1 MIFPWQTDDWQALN
15 ALRAQ
20 MPHAI
25 LLHGQA
31 GIGKRALA
39 MAFGQALLCSTPA
52 SDGQACGQCE
62 SCHWL
67 EQGNHPDFHLVRP
80 EALDDESD
88 GADSSDSGK
97 ETKESSKKK
106 APSKIIRIEQVRR
119 LIDAV
124 GVGTHRGGWRVVV
137 MYPLEM
143 LPVEAAN
150 ALLKTLEEPPSN
162 TLFLLITDRIDRL
175 LPTILSRCR
184 QQAVQPP
191 SAETALAW
199 LKAQGVPDAAAL
211 LAESGNA
218 PLAAQEAASADE
230 RPQLSALVEQLS
242 RAGSFE
248 PLAAA
253 ELLQKTPLPLVFGT
267 LQRWLFDLISLKMAG
282 RPRYFPAH
290 ADAAA
295 ACAAMVEPLALQSM
309 LRAVQERRRHE
320 HHPLAARLVLESVF
334 LEYRRM
340 FVTENARP

>member
-1 MIFPWQTDDWQALN
+1 MLQ

-20 MPHAI
+20 MPHAV
-25 LLHGQA
+25 LLHGQP

-39 MAFGQALLCSTPA
+39 MAFAQALLCSSPSA
-52 SDGQACGQCE
+52 DGQACGQCDA
-62 SCHWL
+62 CHWFA
-67 EQGNHPDFHLVRP
+67 QGNHPDFHLVRP
-80 EALDDESD
+80 EALDDEAD
-88 GADSSDSGK
+88 GGEDA
-97 ETKESSKKK
+97 KESKEGGKKK
-106 APSKIIRIEQVRR
+106 APSKIIRIEQIRR

-137 MYPLEM
+137 MYPLDM

-191 SAETALAW
+191 SAELALAW
-199 LKAQGVPDAAAL
+199 LKEEGVPDAAAL

-218 PLAAQEAASADE
+218 PLAGQDAASAPE
-230 RPQLSALVEQLS
+230 RPQLAALVEQLG
-242 RAGSFE
+242 RADQFE
-248 PLAAA
+248 PLTAA
-253 ELLQKTPLPLVFGT
+253 ELLQKTPLPQVFGT

-282 RPRYFPAH
+282 RPRYFPAQ
-290 ADAAA
+290 AQAAA
-295 ACAAMVEPLALQSM
+295 ACAAKVEPLALHAM
-309 LRAVQERRRHE
+309 LHAVQERRRHE

-334 LEYRRM
+334 LDYRRM

>member
-15 ALRAQ
+15 ALRSQ
-20 MPHAI
+20 MPHAV

-62 SCHWL
+62 ACHWF

-80 EALDDESD
+80 EALDDDAD
-88 GADSSDSGK
+88 GGEDGK
-97 ETKESSKKK
+97 EGSKKK

-150 ALLKTLEEPPSN
+150 ALLKTLEEPPSS

-191 SAETALAW
+191 SAEAALAW

-218 PLAAQEAASADE
+218 PLAAQEAAGADE
-230 RPQLSALVEQLS
+230 RPQLAALVEQLA
-242 RAGSFE
+242 RAGKFE

-253 ELLQKTPLPLVFGT
+253 ELLQKTPLPLVFGA

-295 ACAAMVEPLALQSM
+295 ACAAKVEPLELQSM

>member
-15 ALRAQ
+15 ALRPH
-20 MPHAI
+20 MPHAV

-62 SCHWL
+62 SCHWF

-80 EALDDESD
+80 EALDDDAEGSEE
-88 GADSSDSGK
+88 GK
-97 ETKESSKKK
+97 EGKEGSKKK

-124 GVGTHRGGWRVVV
+124 GIGTHRGGWRVVV

-162 TLFLLITDRIDRL
+162 TLFLLITDRVDRL

-191 SAETALAW
+191 SAEAALAW
-199 LKAQGVPDAAAL
+199 LKAQGVRDAAAL

-218 PLAAQEAASADE
+218 PLTAQEAASAGE
-230 RPQLSALVEQLS
+230 RPQLAALVEQLA
-242 RAGSFE
+242 RAGKFE

-295 ACAAMVEPLALQSM
+295 ACAAKVEPLELQAM

-340 FVTENARP
+340 FVTENARS